1 MESLELALSQNFRSV
16 DYFMELHREIERLK
30 TEKLI
35 LLRYNFENQE
45 KFEEM
50 KKKQEELEKA
60 KSLKDLVLTL
70 NIIDMLSFTQHE
82 TSSNFLSQAVKD
94 AKREMKLLK
103 IGKKN

>member
-60 KSLKDLVLTL
+60 KSLKDYMYLGLTL
-70 NIIDMLSFTQHE
+70 NIIYGL
-82 TSSNFLSQAVKD
+82 
-94 AKREMKLLK
+94 
-103 IGKKN
+103 

>member
-70 NIIDMLSFTQHE
+70 NIIDMLSFI
-82 TSSNFLSQAVKD
+82 LK
-94 AKREMKLLK
+94 MKLPQTFYHRQSK
-103 IGKKN
+103 MQNGK